1 MNYAW
6 VIDQTKC
13 IGCHACSTACKSEN
27 DVPLGVF
34 RTWVKT
40 VEVGEFPNVRRH
52 FAVLRCNHCADA
64 PCVAICPVKAMFQR
78 ADGIVDIAHDL
89 CIGCKACMQA
99 CPYDAIHID
108 PDVNT
113 VAKCHFCAHRI
124 DRGLLPACVVVCP
137 VEALVF
143 GDMDDPASRVS
154 RYLGSTAVT
163 VRRPEQN
170 TRPKAFYVG
179 AHEATLDPLVASH
192 EQAYMS
198 TARQPATAK
207 DHAANFSVWSLLR
220 SPRNGN
226 GKGGGVATVS
236 TKKPTRPRS
245 SRSRM
250 PTARVAYDVHHE
262 ITWKGRVSAYL
273 WTKSIAAGAVFLA
286 AAARLFGFDTGSTLI
301 SRVAP
306 ILGMV
311 AIGVTGLLL
320 IADLKRPER
329 FWFIL
334 AKPHWRS
341 WLTRGAF
348 IIAAYS
354 ALLVIWLGYEVF
366 GATPDAVFWVALPLA
381 FATAVYTAFLF
392 AQCEARDLWQS
403 PLLGL
408 DLTIQMVIAGAATL
422 LLSAVVIES
431 PAAVVEFLTW
441 ALLGSLGLHLV
452 AMLLGDVTARHGS
465 SNAAAAAE
473 VMTKGRYAPLFWA
486 ALALGTALPGALLIA
501 GSGAALPAVLA
512 LLGLLA
518 YEHAFVMSA
527 QSVPIS

>member
-34 RTWVKT
+34 RTWVKA
-40 VEVGEFPNVRRH
+40 VEVGQFPNVRRH
-52 FAVLRCNHCADA
+52 FAVLRCNHCADP

-78 ADGIVDIAHDL
+78 DDGIVDIAHDR

-99 CPYDAIHID
+99 CPYDAIHMD
-108 PDVNT
+108 PGENT

-137 VEALVF
+137 VEALIF
-143 GDMDDPASRVS
+143 GDTDDPHSRVS
-154 RYLGSTAVT
+154 RYLGSTPVT

-170 TRPKAFYVG
+170 TGPNAFYVG
-179 AHEATLDPLVASH
+179 AHEAALDPLAAAH
-192 EQAYMS
+192 DNAYMWAERM
-198 TARQPATAK
+198 TGTAK
-207 DHAANFSVWSLLR
+207 DSTGDFTVWSLLR
-220 SPRNGN
+220 QSGSNGN
-226 GKGGGVATVS
+226 D
-236 TKKPTRPRS
+236 RPRKAPDRRRS
-245 SRSRM
+245 PRSRM

-262 ITWKGRVSAYL
+262 IAWKGRVSAYL
-273 WTKSIAAGAVFLA
+273 WTKSVAAGSVFLA
-286 AAARLFGFDTGSTLI
+286 AAARLFGFDTGGTLI

-306 ILGMV
+306 ILGLV
-311 AIGVTGLLL
+311 ALGITGVLL

-348 IIAAYS
+348 IIAAYG
-354 ALLVIWLGYEVF
+354 ALLVVWLGYEVI
-366 GATPDAVFWVALPLA
+366 GPAPPDAVFWAALPLA

-392 AQCEARDLWQS
+392 GQCEARDLWQS

-408 DLTIQMVIAGAATL
+408 GLTIQMVIAGAATL
-422 LLSAVVIES
+422 IL
-431 PAAVVEFLTW
+431 AAVAFEPPASAIGFLTW
-441 ALLGSLGLHLV
+441 TLLGSLGLHLV
-452 AMLLGDVTARHGS
+452 AMLLGEVAARHGS

-473 VMTKGRYAPLFWA
+473 VMTKGRYAPLFWSA
-486 ALALGTALPGALLIA
+486 VAVGTALPGALLIA
-501 GSGAALPAVLA
+501 GGGTTLPAVLA

-518 YEHAFVMSA
+518 YEHAFVMA
-527 QSVPIS
+527 GQSVPIS